1 MTNSLSALMRPL
13 AALAL
18 VATAGCAMVD
28 PYARP
33 GIWRPMGSNEMNF
46 ELQVARAADLVKGRG
61 VDDDAD
67 GNTAAAAV
75 DRLQRDKVKP
85 LPSTGIS
92 SVGQSGAT
100 GSSGGS

>member
-1 MTNSLSALMRPL
+1 MTRSISALMRPL

-18 VATAGCAMVD
+18 VVTAGCAMVD

-33 GIWRPMGSNEMNF
+33 GVWRPMGSNEMNF

-61 VDDDAD
+61 IDDDAD
-67 GNTAAAAV
+67 GITAAAAI
-75 DRLQRDKVKP
+75 DRLQRDKVKE

-92 SVGQSGAT
+92 SVGHT
-100 GSSGGS
+100 GSGGGG